1 VRWVS
6 PTEPAPRAAR
16 SGGRRPERLLRK
28 CSALWRIPVVLC
40 HPRRGCGQKWE
51 LPAAAVAT
59 SGFQFRGFVAST
71 VFLKD
76 GLNSFFT
83 APCGPNR
90 VWNLDAFGGKTWG
103 KRAFSLKPA
112 CKKSSCASSALPSIR
127 HFSVL
132 LERL

>member
-1 VRWVS
+1 MLS
-6 PTEPAPRAAR
+6 
-16 SGGRRPERLLRK
+16 
-28 CSALWRIPVVLC
+28 RIPVALC

-71 VFLKD
+71 VFLKN

-83 APCGPNR
+83 APCGPNP
-90 VWNLDAFGGKTWG
+90 VWNLDAFGGKTSE
-103 KRAFSLKPA
+103 KHAFSPKLA
-112 CKKSSCASSALPSIR
+112 CKKSSCASLALPSIR
-127 HFSVL
+127 HFSEL